1 MHSAVRKRESG
12 PQARLFAP
20 PRAKKP
26 RNMANTANYSY
37 LRSEQRLTM
46 KHTVLA
52 LLLVLALLPGG
63 AAAQNIALGERV
75 PEIKNTVWLDGHR
88 AAPAAM
94 TYIEFYHSES
104 EISAAM
110 LERLC
115 RLCDD
120 PECDLRLIIVTKEPV
135 ERIAPLLRPCLAP
148 RIAVALDTSGR
159 GFAAFG
165 VSYLPFGVLVDAK
178 KRALWMGNTLQM
190 NKQLLLKITK

>member
-94 TYIEFYHSES
+94 TYIEFYHSAS
-104 EISAAM
+104 G
-110 LERLC
+110 
-115 RLCDD
+115 
-120 PECDLRLIIVTKEPV
+120 DLRLIIVTKEPV